1 MTTPRSCAHCALPLP
16 DGAAR
21 ARRYCSPACR
31 SAAYRQRTAQTA
43 VHPAVVRVRD
53 LESQLIAAE
62 TRIGQ
67 LTASNVR
74 KTDQVKHLA
83 KLLSA
88 ERRSADNALH
98 GQAVRTAAVRQDN
111 ARLAGQVTDLRRSW
125 SMATADTD
133 LSPEQVAA
141 LRDRLASLRDRH
153 EELATAYQRLSAAAE
168 VAAAERVQLQ
178 GIVRQWDTLCRRLA
192 KAVAGQTV
200 SAADKKILATHK
212 RFRSAVAGPGRG
224 HPANENG
231 GDRS

>member
-1 MTTPRSCAHCALPLP
+1 M
-16 DGAAR
+16 
-21 ARRYCSPACR
+21 
-31 SAAYRQRTAQTA
+31 
-43 VHPAVVRVRD
+43 RVRD

-83 KLLSA
+83 TLLSA

-111 ARLAGQVTDLRRSW
+111 ARLAGQVADLRRSW

-141 LRDRLASLRDRH
+141 LRDRLASLRDRLASLRDRH
-153 EELATAYQRLSAAAE
+153 EELVTAYQRLSAAAE

-212 RFRSAVAGPGRG
+212 RFRSAVAGPDRGR
-224 HPANENG
+224 PANENG